1 MGWSIY
7 QQTGKNLYGGGER
20 SRRASSLRR
29 HIYILL
35 FVPGLS
41 SHLEFAV
48 MCPKCIA
55 SDQFPPALIQPRDM
69 TQSLPC

>member
-20 SRRASSLRR
+20 SRPASSLRR

-35 FVPGLS
+35 FVLGFRPIWNS
-41 SHLEFAV
+41 
-48 MCPKCIA
+48 P
-55 SDQFPPALIQPRDM
+55 
-69 TQSLPC
+69 

>member
-7 QQTGKNLYGGGER
+7 QQPGKNLCGGGER
-20 SRRASSLRR
+20 SRPASSLRR

-41 SHLEFAV
+41 CHLEFAV
-48 MCPKCIA
+48 MCPNCMA
-55 SDQFPPALIQPRDM
+55 SDQFPPAVIQLRDI